1 MTLRHTHYFL
11 WFLFALFSCTRHSR
25 YPDLIRRAGDL
36 LEEYP
41 DSALRLLDSIPS
53 PFLLNAQDASYY
65 HLLRVQAKDKTGQSL
80 SEDTI
85 LFHLRAYY
93 EDRDLPK
100 ASLVY
105 LYLGKMHYQWGDYE
119 TALLNYLH
127 AEKRS
132 DKLGAKQKALIQ
144 HNIGNLFFVQR
155 DFRDAKM
162 RYQRALEGFA
172 EATDLRNQIAAYN
185 VLGSCYMLEENP
197 DSAYFY
203 YDRCIELLDSLS
215 HDHLYITAILSN
227 LSVGYRHTGDREK
240 AKFYLQKVFDY
251 PINKQERARINYS
264 LARLEEEND
273 MAFRYYMRQAL
284 ELVEEEEDL
293 YFKATLYQ
301 TLSEHEEGTADY
313 FSALDHHKS
322 YVTYMRDFFEDKYK
336 NSLKDMQHTYYLGNL
351 EHANLILTIRQQ
363 RLIILMLIVL
373 LLFLFVFG
381 WFYRQNRKAM
391 NQIRDNINYLQRM
404 SRFYNEKERSL
415 RNIVLH
421 NFNILRKVALLDQY
435 VINSPTNDKLLK
447 RFHEIVY
454 NNQEGINWDILYETM
469 NKLHN
474 DLFTRLREEFPEV
487 DESEFRI
494 CCLSIARFT
503 NIEIGL
509 LMNYSVNTINA
520 KKAALRKKLGVKPM
534 GNIEEFLISYFDE
547 KESCTFE
554 K

>member
-1 MTLRHTHYFL
+1 
-11 WFLFALFSCTRHSR
+11 
-25 YPDLIRRAGDL
+25 
-36 LEEYP
+36 
-41 DSALRLLDSIPS
+41 
-53 PFLLNAQDASYY
+53 
-65 HLLRVQAKDKTGQSL
+65 
-80 SEDTI
+80 
-85 LFHLRAYY
+85 
-93 EDRDLPK
+93 
-100 ASLVY
+100 
-105 LYLGKMHYQWGDYE
+105 MHYQWGDYE

-155 DFRDAKM
+155 DFQDAKM

-301 TLSEHEEGTADY
+301 ALSEHEEGTADY

-435 VINSPTNDKLLK
+435 VINSPANDKLLK

>member
-1 MTLRHTHYFL
+1 
-11 WFLFALFSCTRHSR
+11 
-25 YPDLIRRAGDL
+25 
-36 LEEYP
+36 
-41 DSALRLLDSIPS
+41 
-53 PFLLNAQDASYY
+53 
-65 HLLRVQAKDKTGQSL
+65 
-80 SEDTI
+80 
-85 LFHLRAYY
+85 
-93 EDRDLPK
+93 
-100 ASLVY
+100 
-105 LYLGKMHYQWGDYE
+105 
-119 TALLNYLH
+119 
-127 AEKRS
+127 
-132 DKLGAKQKALIQ
+132 
-144 HNIGNLFFVQR
+144 
-155 DFRDAKM
+155 M
-162 RYQRALEGFA
+162 RYTRALEGFVA
-172 EATDLRNQIAAYN
+172 ATDIRNQIAAYN
-185 VLGSCYMLEENP
+185 ILGSCYMLEENM

-215 HDHLYITAILSN
+215 HDHLYITTILSN
-227 LSVGYRHTGDREK
+227 LSVGYRYAGDIEK
-240 AKFYLQKVFDY
+240 AKLYLQKVFDY
-251 PINKQERARINYS
+251 PIPKREQARINYN

-273 MAFRYYMRQAL
+273 TAFYRYMQQAL
-284 ELVEEEEDL
+284 ELMEEEDDL
-293 YFKATLYQ
+293 YFKASLYEA
-301 TLSEHEEGTADY
+301 LSEHEEEKADY
-313 FSALDHHKS
+313 FSALDHHKR
-322 YVTYMRDFFEDKYK
+322 YVTYIRDFFEDKYE

-351 EHANLILTIRQQ
+351 EHANLTLTIRQQ

-373 LLFLFVFG
+373 LFFLFVFG

-391 NQIRDNINYLQRM
+391 NQIKDNINYLQRM

-421 NFNILRKVALLDQY
+421 NFNILKKVALLDQY
-435 VINSPTNDKLLK
+435 VINNPANDKLLK

-474 DLFTRLREEFPEV
+474 DLFTRLRVEFPQV
-487 DESEFRI
+487 DEAEFRI

-547 KESCTFE
+547 KENCTFE